1 MHKTLAFAAFALLIS
16 GCLTEVVAPD
26 VARQSS
32 DNNLAP
38 ASDSSPAPSSDS
50 NPAPSSGET
59 TYGSITLSWTAP
71 TYNTDGSVL
80 TDLDGYRIYWGT
92 APGQYRNSVTIDN
105 ESITVYVLENIPVGT
120 YEFVATSFNSA
131 GVESNY
137 SNPVTKVVM

>member
-1 MHKTLAFAAFALLIS
+1 MPT
-16 GCLTEVVAPD
+16 TP
-26 VARQSS
+26 
-32 DNNLAP
+32 P
-38 ASDSSPAPSSDS
+38 TSDSSPE
-50 NPAPSSGET
+50 PSSGET

-80 TDLDGYRIYWGT
+80 TDLDGYRIYWGA
-92 APGQYRNSVTIDN
+92 APGKYSSSVTINN

>member
-1 MHKTLAFAAFALLIS
+1 MHKTLALAAFALLIS

-38 ASDSSPAPSSDS
+38 ASDSSPAPSS
-50 NPAPSSGET
+50 AET

-80 TDLDGYRIYWGT
+80 TDLDGYRIYWGA
-92 APGQYRNSVTIDN
+92 APGQYPNSVTIDN
-105 ESITVYVLENIPVGT
+105 QSITVYVLENIPVGT